1 MCWVIFIHFSPLA
14 VWESTSLPLFP
25 LAESSNGNHQRYKC
39 KYFREFLFFWLFLR
53 YVCVYI
59 FICSL
64 KVKLNIILSSCTWCF
79 GLYRHNGKSL
89 YIRKNYST
97 SSIKHNH
104 KLFHGDLLSFI
115 QVLAATFGSF
125 TFFIY
130 IFIVYW
136 HLGSSLVTTCVFV
149 QASGQQIPVVVQ
161 SCVCF
166 INLNGKCMNVRTRL
180 RTIKVHLTEWTQN
193 HMSTRSSPRRDISG
207 ARFSDG
213 DQ

>member
-125 TFFIY
+125 TFFNLYFYSLLTFRIQLSD
-130 IFIVYW
+130 
-136 HLGSSLVTTCVFV
+136 HLCFCSGIRTTDSRRCAKLCVLY
-149 QASGQQIPVVVQ
+149 Q
-161 SCVCF
+161 S
-166 INLNGKCMNVRTRL
+166 
-180 RTIKVHLTEWTQN
+180 EW
-193 HMSTRSSPRRDISG
+193 
-207 ARFSDG
+207 
-213 DQ
+213 